1 MIERYNRKAAICA
14 AFLFLSGIGFTAA
27 HASLNVSPVRVN
39 LSDSHT
45 KDVIQISNQE
55 ESVKSY
61 EVEVVA
67 WSQTDE
73 RREVYTPTED
83 ILAVPPLFSLKPG
96 ETQLIRVGMLTDADA
111 NTERSYRMFITEIA
125 PPEPEKIESTGITM
139 RLQIGIPVFVAPVAA
154 ATTTLE
160 FIDYLQIEEQLFV
173 QFRNSG
179 NTHIKVTEV
188 HYSAPGSADKIITP
202 AVTYILAGKTGYLP
216 VKLPSGDQVGKVSIV
231 TDNLG
236 TLEYELPFAQ

>member
-1 MIERYNRKAAICA
+1 MTERYNRKAAIFA
-14 AFLFLSGIGFTAA
+14 AFLILFGTGFTAA

-39 LSDSHT
+39 LGGSHT
-45 KDVIQISNQE
+45 KDVIQITNQE
-55 ESVKSY
+55 DSVKSY

-67 WSQTDE
+67 WSQTSE
-73 RREVYTPTED
+73 RREVYSPTED
-83 ILAVPPLFSLKPG
+83 ILAVPPLFSLEPG
-96 ETQLIRVGMLTDADA
+96 ETQLIRVGMLTDADE

-125 PPEPEKIESTGITM
+125 PPEPEKIESTGIIM
-139 RLQIGIPVFVAPVAA
+139 RLQIGIPVFVAPAA
-154 ATTTLE
+154 APTTTLNLV
-160 FIDYLQIEEQLFV
+160 DYMQIEEQLFV

-188 HYSAPGSADKIITP
+188 HYSAPGSAEKIITP
-202 AVTYILAGKTGYLP
+202 AVTYILAGNTGYLP
-216 VKLPSGDQVGKVSIV
+216 VKLPGSDQIGTVYIV

>member
-1 MIERYNRKAAICA
+1 MTERYNWKAAILA
-14 AFLFLSGIGFTAA
+14 AFLILFGAGFTAA

-45 KDVIQISNQE
+45 KDVIQITNQE
-55 ESVKSY
+55 DSAKSY

-67 WSQTDE
+67 WSQTNE
-73 RREVYTPTED
+73 RREVYSPTED
-83 ILAVPPLFSLKPG
+83 ILAVPPLFSLEPG

-125 PPEPEKIESTGITM
+125 PPEPEKVESTGITM
-139 RLQIGIPVFVAPVAA
+139 RLQIGIPVFVAPAA
-154 ATTTLE
+154 EPTTTLD

-188 HYSAPGSADKIITP
+188 SYSAPGSAEKTTSP

-216 VKLPSGDQVGKVSIV
+216 VKLPSGDQVGTVSIV
-231 TDNLG
+231 TDNLE

>member
-1 MIERYNRKAAICA
+1 MTERYIRKAAQIA
-14 AFLFLSGIGFTAA
+14 AFLVLFGVSFTSA

-39 LSDSHT
+39 LSDNHT

-55 ESVKSY
+55 DSVKSY

-73 RREVYTPTED
+73 RREVYSPTED
-83 ILAVPPLFSLKPG
+83 ILAVPPLFSLNPG
-96 ETQLIRVGMLTDADA
+96 EEQLIRVGMLIDADA

-125 PPEPEKIESTGITM
+125 PPEPEKNESTGITM
-139 RLQIGIPVFVAPVAA
+139 RLQIGIPVFVAPAAA
-154 ATTTLE
+154 ATSSLE
-160 FIDYLQIEEQLFV
+160 YIDYIQIEEQLFV

-188 HYSAPGSADKIITP
+188 HYSAPGSADKVITP
-202 AVTYILAGKTGYLP
+202 AVAYILAGQTGYLP
-216 VKLPSGDQVGKVSIV
+216 VKLPGGDQIGTVFIV

-236 TLEYELPFAQ
+236 TLEYELPFAP

>member
-14 AFLFLSGIGFTAA
+14 AFLFLSGISFTAA

-45 KDVIQISNQE
+45 KDVIQITNQE

-61 EVEVVA
+61 QVEIVA
-67 WSQTDE
+67 WSQTEE
-73 RREVYTPTED
+73 RREVYTPTEE
-83 ILAVPPLFSLKPG
+83 ILVVPPLFTLSPG
-96 ETQLIRVGMLTDADA
+96 EEQLIRVGMLTDADA

-125 PPEPEKIESTGITM
+125 PPEPEKIKSTGITM
-139 RLQIGIPVFVAPVAA
+139 RLQIGIPVFVAPAA
-154 ATTTLE
+154 APTTTLE

-188 HYSAPGSADKIITP
+188 HYSAPGSADKIVTP
-202 AVTYILAGKTGYLP
+202 AVAYILAGKTGYLP
-216 VKLPSGDQVGKVSIV
+216 VKLPGDDQIGTVSIV

-236 TLEYELPFAQ
+236 TLEYELPFAP

>member
-1 MIERYNRKAAICA
+1 MTERYSRKAARFA
-14 AFLFLSGIGFTAA
+14 AFLIILGIQFTSA

-39 LSDSHT
+39 LSDSHS
-45 KDVIQISNQE
+45 KDVIQITNQE
-55 ESVKSY
+55 DSVKSY
-61 EVEVVA
+61 QVEVVA

-83 ILAVPPLFSLKPG
+83 ILAVPPLFSLNPG
-96 ETQLIRVGMLTDADA
+96 EDQLIRVGMLTDADA
-111 NTERSYRMFITEIA
+111 STERSYRMFITELA
-125 PPEPEKIESTGITM
+125 PPEPEKIEKTGITM
-139 RLQIGIPVFVAPVAA
+139 RLQIGIPVFVAPAA
-154 ATTTLE
+154 APTATLD

-188 HYSAPGSADKIITP
+188 HYSAPGPAEKVVTP
-202 AVTYILAGKTGYLP
+202 AVAYILAGKTGYLP
-216 VKLPSGDQVGKVSIV
+216 VKLPGSDQIGTVSIV

>member
-1 MIERYNRKAAICA
+1 MTERYNRKAAIFA
-14 AFLFLSGIGFTAA
+14 AFLIILGIQFTSA

-39 LSDSHT
+39 LSDGHS
-45 KDVIQISNQE
+45 KDVIRITNQE
-55 ESVKSY
+55 DSVKSY

-73 RREVYTPTED
+73 RREVYTPTEE
-83 ILAVPPLFSLKPG
+83 ILAVPPLFSLNPG
-96 ETQLIRVGMLTDADA
+96 EEQLIRVGMLTNADA
-111 NTERSYRMFITEIA
+111 KTERSYRMFITELA
-125 PPEPEKIESTGITM
+125 PPEPAKIETTGITM
-139 RLQIGIPVFVAPVAA
+139 RLQIGIPVFVAPAAA
-154 ATTTLE
+154 ATTTLD
-160 FIDYLQIEEQLFV
+160 FVDYLQIEEQLFV

-188 HYSAPGSADKIITP
+188 HYTAPGSADKIVTP